1 MGREGRFRVSHD
13 DDNNNNKKKSRENA
27 ESPKTLTKWLV
38 HKKREGAHKIL
49 PIHSIIYRSS
59 GGSAAWHE
67 RAGQQQTTATRPGGT
82 GKWQEAAG
90 EGRAAT
96 QTKEKPRIKLLG
108 ELAAAAMLTACGS
121 LRSFS
126 YFSECAF
133 TVASTAVTAESW
145 ASVTSGHRFQGF
157 TYYVHVDLTHNNNT
171 GLQLGET
178 WAETDRGSRCY
189 RAQ

>member
-13 DDNNNNKKKSRENA
+13 DDNNNNNKKKSRENA

-178 WAETDRGSRCY
+178 WAETDLG
-189 RAQ
+189 